1 MNLNLK
7 NLKCGALASGIVM
20 ILAGCGP
27 QFTGHSGVGSDT
39 PRSQDADLV
48 SHSYQAAE
56 NIVTSAHRQIDRE
69 KPILVA
75 SLVNVSNLRQ
85 SSNFGRI
92 VSEQL
97 TSRLAQM
104 GYETRELKLRSSF
117 LVLSGTGELVLSR
130 RLKDISQKQ
139 SAQAIITGV
148 YAVAKKNVYVTLRL
162 ISATDGRVIFAYD
175 YVLPLGPDMIALL
188 APVDPAGY

>member
-1 MNLNLK
+1 MNLMHIK
-7 NLKCGALASGIVM
+7 RGALATAIAMV
-20 ILAGCGP
+20 LAGCGP
-27 QFTGHSGVGSDT
+27 QFTGHSGTSSDASRT
-39 PRSQDADLV
+39 RDANLV
-48 SHSYQAAE
+48 THSYQAAE
-56 NIVTSAHRQIDRE
+56 NIVTSAHRQIVRD

-85 SSNFGRI
+85 SSSFGRI

-130 RLKDISQKQ
+130 RLKDISQEQ

-148 YAVAKKNVYVTLRL
+148 YAVAKKSVYVTLRL
-162 ISATDGRVIFAYD
+162 IGATDGRVISAYD
-175 YVLPLGPDMIALL
+175 YVLPLGPDTIALL
-188 APVDPAGY
+188 APVGPSGY